1 MTRYTVATMTG
12 LAALLWCAPVLARK
26 ADVSDDVRAPSKRT
40 AIELDAAAAARGL
53 RIGSTDERLGV
64 PTFLVNERAL
74 QAGPSVSRTRPTP
87 SVADAAARH
96 HLRAVTDLYRLS
108 AGDVDDA
115 VLRRVSLPKGDSGPV
130 VATYGRRVNG
140 LEVFHSELN
149 VVMDAGQALVAVS
162 GRLAPRLASDDAH
175 ASPSAFRLSAPQ
187 AIASAFAWLTGQPLD
202 SAALTVTGTQGEYTQ
217 YTLPGRAIP
226 GLEMGAPPRA
236 RQVLWPTDD
245 ALVPAYYLELNV
257 GPAGSRDADYLAFVV
272 SARDGEVLFR
282 HDLTADGYTYRVWA
296 DPVTKLPHDG
306 PHGNDMTP
314 HPTGTPDGTQGG
326 LNVPANLVTLF
337 NLPFSFNDPWLP
349 PGSTSTVGNNVD
361 AYADLGGGDGF
372 QAGFDLRAPV
382 TEPDTFGHVYD
393 LSRSPDATLAQRYAS
408 VTNLF
413 YVTNLLHDWFYDAG
427 FNEAAGNAQANNYG
441 RGGLEN
447 DSLRAEAQDYTRRGT
462 SNMATPADG
471 ARPRMQHFIF
481 DGVLETA
488 TRASGENLDLYESHG
503 AAFGPEAFD
512 VEALLALPPTDG
524 DPTVDAGLRQGCT
537 DVSGTTPYTGTPF
550 AGRIAVIERGVCPFA
565 FKARNAQN
573 AGAIGVLVINTSAA
587 AFGRMGASGIPS
599 VDASITIP
607 SAMLQKSDGDALRQT
622 LSPGTNLTFR
632 LRKTPDLDRDGA
644 LDNGLIAHEWGH
656 MMVSRLVGNATGLS
670 NHQGRALAEGWADFV
685 ALLLQVRNEDASK
698 PGNSNWSGTFS
709 IGGYTAGGGKNQ
721 GYYFGHRRVPYSTDM
736 TKNGLTL
743 RHLSTGA
750 PLPANKVARD
760 ADGARNAEIHN
771 AGEVWATMLWECYA
785 ALLNAHPFDEAQD
798 RMKRYLVA
806 SLKATPRE
814 PTIIEARDALLAVAS
829 ASDPADYQRFLA
841 AFAKRGAGLG
851 AQAPDRHST
860 DLIGVVESSR
870 TGNTL
875 ELVSATLDDSAISC
889 DRDGVLDAGE
899 TGYLTVTV
907 RNVGVY
913 DLSGITAA
921 VASGGQSSA
930 GVEASLPA
938 GNTLIFGNI
947 ARGATVTARLPV
959 RLDQA
964 PAASGLARLGLD
976 VSFPVSLVSGSSVA
990 AVLVHV
996 NHDEVANASNTDTVS
1011 TRYSPWTT
1019 TGDAS
1024 WGTRSTGVL
1033 THWHAATPAGS
1044 IDAALTSPTLRASSG
1059 QNFVVSYSH
1068 RHSFET
1074 VGNSAPYLDG
1084 GVFEL
1089 SLDGGPWTDVFDFDW
1104 FSGTTT
1110 NAGYVARVDVTNP
1123 VLPDRPG
1130 FAGLSAGFPNFVPV
1144 KVNFGRQFEGRD
1156 VRFRFRVGTD
1166 AAGAAYGWDVT
1177 NIQVLGAVDA
1187 TPFPAL
1193 AAETY
1198 TGAGGAPACSVRPV
1212 ADAGEPQVVD
1222 ERDGS
1227 GALTVV
1233 TLSAAGSFDPDGDA
1247 LTYEWTQLAGP
1258 TVTLSSATAREPTF
1272 TADVAEDVELV
1283 FSLIVRDTHDSSHPA
1298 TTSVTVR
1305 NTNRVPVAVVRVLDD
1320 GPTTVEERSGP
1331 ITLDASGSTD
1341 LDGES
1346 LSFEWVQ
1353 SAGPEVT
1360 LIDPTSA
1367 TPSFDPP
1374 LVTEDTP
1381 FTFRLVARDAYSTS
1395 APAFITLTVLNVD
1408 LEPVAHA
1415 GADQDVNERTGTGEL
1430 ATIVLDGTASFDPDE
1445 DGAELRYEWLQLSG
1459 PEVELDGADTA
1470 TPSFVADVAE
1480 DTEYAFQLVVRY
1492 QDVSSEPA
1500 TTQVVVRNVNR
1511 VPVAVAQVKD
1521 GAVEVDERSGPIT
1534 LDASASFDEDG
1545 ETLHFQWEQ
1554 RLGPAVTLDDPFS
1567 ATPSFPAPEVAADT
1581 VFRFA
1586 LVAHDGLDTSEPSIV
1601 SITVRHV
1608 DVPAVANA
1616 GEARS
1621 VPARS
1626 TVTLRGTAIDVDGD
1640 AIDQFEWTQV
1650 DGPSVTLA
1658 GADTAEPTFTAP
1670 DTTETITLRF
1680 ALVVT
1685 SAGARSLPATVDV
1698 TVVPENRRPTVQS
1711 MANVSAPERTEVTLV
1726 ATGADPDGDALTYA
1740 WTQLGGPAIDLSGAD
1755 TATLSFTAPDVAVD
1769 TTLLFRVIASD
1780 GSEASEAFEV
1790 SVNVTD
1796 VPRAPVAKTVES
1808 LTAKANEVVRL
1819 NAIGSTDADGQVLTF
1834 AWEQLSGPPVT
1845 LEGADTAVATFM
1857 LPESDESDFA
1867 ATFRVTVTD
1876 PDGLTSTAEVSVTE
1890 TPPADG
1896 CSTSGPSS
1904 LLMPVFAALALAFRR
1919 RRLT

>member
-1 MTRYTVATMTG
+1 MTG

-26 ADVSDDVRAPSKRT
+26 ADVPGDVRALSKRT
-40 AIELDAAAAARGL
+40 LTELDAAAAARGL
-53 RIGSTDERLGV
+53 RIGSTDDRLGV
-64 PTFLVNERAL
+64 PTFLVNERAV

-108 AGDVDDA
+108 ADDVDDA
-115 VLRRVSLPKGDSGPV
+115 VLRRVSLPEGERGPI

-175 ASPSAFRLSAPQ
+175 ARPSAFLLSAPQ
-187 AIASAFAWLTGQPLD
+187 AIASAFATLTGQQLD
-202 SAALTVTGTQGEYTQ
+202 PAALTVTGTQGEYTQ
-217 YTLPGRAIP
+217 YAVPRRAIP
-226 GLEMGAPPRA
+226 GLESGEPPRA
-236 RQVLWPTDD
+236 RQVLWPTDE

-257 GPAGSRDADYLAFVV
+257 GPEGSRDAEYVAFVV
-272 SARDGEVLFR
+272 SARNGEVLFR
-282 HDLTADGYTYRVWA
+282 HDLTADAYTYRVWA
-296 DPVTKLPHDG
+296 DPVTMLPHDG
-306 PHGNDMTP
+306 PHGSDMTP
-314 HPTGTPDGTQGG
+314 HPTGTPDGTQGS
-326 LNVPANLVTLF
+326 LDVPASLVTLSNF
-337 NLPFSFNDPWLP
+337 PFSYNDPWLP
-349 PGSTSTVGNNVD
+349 SGSTSTVGNNVD

-382 TEPDTFGHVYD
+382 TEPDTFDHVYD
-393 LSRSPDATLAQRYAS
+393 LTRSPDATLAQRYAS

-427 FNEAAGNAQANNYG
+427 FDEAAGNAQANNYG

-488 TRASGENLDLYESHG
+488 TRASGENVNVYESHG
-503 AAFGPEAFD
+503 AAFGPSAFE

-524 DPTVDAGLRQGCT
+524 NSTVAAGLRQGCT
-537 DVSGTTPYTGTPF
+537 DVNGTTPYTGTPF
-550 AGRIAVIERGVCPFA
+550 AGKIAVIERGVCTFTM
-565 FKARNAQN
+565 KVLNAQN
-573 AGAIGVLVINTSAA
+573 AGAVGVLITNTSAA
-587 AFGRMGASGIPS
+587 AFGGMGGSGLPAI
-599 VDASITIP
+599 DGSITIP
-607 SAMLQKSDGDALRQT
+607 SAMLQKADGDALRQT
-622 LSPGTNLTFR
+622 LSQGTNLTFR

-685 ALLLQVRNEDASK
+685 ALLLQVRPEDAAK
-698 PGNSNWSGTFS
+698 AGNSNWSGTFS
-709 IGGYTAGGGKNQ
+709 IGGYTAGGGRNQ

-743 RHLSTGA
+743 KHLSTGA
-750 PLPANKVARD
+750 PLPTNQAARD
-760 ADGARNAEIHN
+760 MTGRQNAEIHN
-771 AGEVWATMLWECYA
+771 AGEVWGTMLWECYA
-785 ALLNAHPFDEAQD
+785 ALLNAYPFEQAED
-798 RMKRYLVA
+798 RMRRYLVA

-814 PTIIEARDALLAVAS
+814 PTIIEARDALLAAAA
-829 ASDPADYQRFLA
+829 ASDPADYQRFVA

-851 AQAPDRHST
+851 AKAPDRYST
-860 DLIGVVESSR
+860 DLIGVVESSQ

-875 ELVSATLDDSAISC
+875 ELVSATLDDTAIGC

-899 TGYLTVTV
+899 TGYLNVTV
-907 RNVGVY
+907 RNVGASS
-913 DLSGITAA
+913 LSGVTAT
-921 VASGGQSSA
+921 VGIGASTSP
-930 GVEASLPA
+930 GVIASLPA
-938 GNTLIFGNI
+938 GNTLVFGNLQQ
-947 ARGATVTARLPV
+947 GATWTARLPV
-959 RLDQA
+959 ALA
-964 PAASGLARLGLD
+964 EAAGAAQLSLAIT
-976 VSFPVSLVSGSSVA
+976 FPVNLVSSSKTT
-990 AVLVHV
+990 LVNVPV
-996 NHDEVANASNTDTVS
+996 NYDEVANSSNTDSVT
-1011 TRYSPWTT
+1011 TAFSPWTT
-1019 TGDAS
+1019 EGGAWTK
-1024 WGTRSTGVL
+1024 RSTGGV
-1033 THWHAATPAGS
+1033 TYWHAAAPEGS
-1044 IDAALTSPTLRASSG
+1044 VDATLTSPVLRGAAD
-1059 QNFVVSYSH
+1059 QNFSLTFFQRYALESNL
-1068 RHSFET
+1068 SSEPF
-1074 VGNSAPYLDG
+1074 LDG
-1084 GVFEL
+1084 GVLEF
-1089 SLDGGPWTDVFDFDW
+1089 SVDGGPWADVFDFDW

-1110 NAGYVARVDVTNP
+1110 NAGYVNRVDLSNP
-1123 VLPDRPG
+1123 VLPERP
-1130 FAGLSAGFPNFVPV
+1130 AVVGLSAGWPNFLQTRINLGP
-1144 KVNFGRQFEGRD
+1144 QFRDRD
-1156 VRFRFRVGTD
+1156 VQFRFRLGT
-1166 AAGAAYGWDVT
+1166 GETGEAYGWDVT
-1177 NIQVLGAVDA
+1177 NIQVTGTVDA
-1187 TPFPAL
+1187 TPFPSRV
-1193 AAETY
+1193 AESW
-1198 TGAGGAPACSVRPV
+1198 TGAGGGAPSCNGRPI
-1212 ADAGEPQVVD
+1212 ADAGASQVVN
-1222 ERDGS
+1222 ERDAS

-1247 LTYEWTQLAGP
+1247 LTYEWIQLKGP
-1258 TVTLSSATAREPTF
+1258 TVTLSSATAKEPTF
-1272 TADVAEDVELV
+1272 TADVAADAELV
-1283 FSLIVRDTHDSSHPA
+1283 FRLVVRDAFGTSHPK
-1298 TTSVTVR
+1298 TTSVRVL
-1305 NTNRVPVAVVRVLDD
+1305 NTNRVPVAVARVLDD

-1341 LDGES
+1341 ADGEP

-1353 SAGPEVT
+1353 TSGPAIT

-1367 TPSFDPP
+1367 TPSFELP
-1374 LVTEDTP
+1374 LVTGDTAIS
-1381 FTFRLVARDAYSTS
+1381 FRLVVRDASSVS

-1430 ATIVLDGTASFDPDE
+1430 ATIVLDGTASFDPDK
-1445 DGAELRYEWLQLSG
+1445 DGAELQYEWLQVAG
-1459 PEVELDGADTA
+1459 PEVELPGADTA

-1480 DTEYAFQLVVRY
+1480 DTEFEFQLVVGY
-1492 QDVSSEPA
+1492 QNATSEPA
-1500 TTQVVVRNVNR
+1500 TTRVMVRNVNR
-1511 VPVAVAQVKD
+1511 APVAVAQVKD
-1521 GAVEVDERSGPIT
+1521 GAIEVDERSGLIT

-1608 DVPAVANA
+1608 DVLAVANA
-1616 GEARS
+1616 GEART

-1685 SAGARSLPATVDV
+1685 SAGARSQPATVDV

-1711 MANVSAPERTEVTLV
+1711 TANVSAPERTEVTLV

-1769 TTLLFRVIASD
+1769 TPLVFRVIASD

-1790 SVNVTD
+1790 SVTVTD
-1796 VPRAPVAKTVES
+1796 VPRAPVAKTAES

-1819 NAIGSTDADGQVLTF
+1819 NATGSTDADGQVLTF

-1857 LPESDESDFA
+1857 LPESDEADFA

-1890 TPPADG
+1890 TPPSDG